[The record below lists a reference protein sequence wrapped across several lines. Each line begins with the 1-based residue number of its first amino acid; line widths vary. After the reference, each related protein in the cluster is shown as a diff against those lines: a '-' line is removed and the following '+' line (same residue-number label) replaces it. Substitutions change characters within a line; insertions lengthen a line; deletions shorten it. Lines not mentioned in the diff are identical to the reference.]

1 MRRLLLLLPLLLA
14 GCATEP
20 PLEVRLQPLVGK
32 TETELVQALGVPT
45 ATYEADGNRFLQYE
59 DQTSTIYPG
68 DPFWGGG
75 RYRRFGG
82 PIYSPPLVITRTCAI
97 TFALAG
103 PREAQR
109 VASFTFR
116 GNGCR

>member
-1 MRRLLLLLPLLLA
+1 MRRLLLLLPLLLGA
-14 GCATEP
+14 CATEP
-20 PLEVRLQPLVGK
+20 PLEVRLQPLIGK
-32 TETELVQALGVPT
+32 TEAELVQTLGVPS
-45 ATYEADGNRFLQYE
+45 ATYEVGGDRFLQYE

-68 DPFWGGG
+68 DPYWGG

-103 PREAQR
+103 PRGAQR

>member
-1 MRRLLLLLPLLLA
+1 MRHLLLFLPLLLA
-14 GCATEP
+14 ACATEP

-32 TETELVQALGVPT
+32 TEAELVQALGVPN
-45 ATYEADGNRFLQYE
+45 ATYEVDGNRFLQYE
-59 DQTSTIYPG
+59 DQTSTVYPG
-68 DPFWGGG
+68 DPFWGG

-82 PIYSPPLVITRTCAI
+82 PIYSPPLVVTRTCAI

-103 PREAQR
+103 QKGEHR
-109 VASFTFR
+109 VGSFTFR